1 MRRRDGSDSPRPVK
15 RSTRTARG
23 RSAAEVRGQADGAG
37 AAVPA
42 CTGVRRIAHA
52 IIDAAFHA
60 RRTLHLIH
68 SMPVAPARARPS
80 RPVAAPASSG
90 RHGGTAWQLAASAL
104 AVLLALLGAGNSAT
118 LAQTAAPAAVAAPAS
133 APSPASVAAAPVPA
147 APTGVPPS
155 ASAPPGNDMV
165 TLNFVNA
172 DIDAVVKAVADIT
185 GRNFVVDPR
194 VKGTVNI
201 VSARPVPRS
210 LVYPTLLSALRM
222 QGIAAVDSGAVVKI
236 VPEADAKQQGGP
248 VVQGLGGGGGDRL
261 VTQVIVLRNESAAQ
275 LVPVLRPLITPNNT
289 IAAYP
294 SSNALVITDYADNL
308 ARLVRIIAALDQPGG
323 EPQVVP
329 VRNASAVDLANVVTR
344 FLGDGAPAG
353 AGATATAD
361 PQQRLQ
367 LMAEPRSN
375 SILVRSDNPAR
386 AARARQLIEQLD
398 TPQRAGSNVF
408 IVYLRNADA
417 ARVAET
423 LRGLYGGTAADRNV
437 GQFPAPA
444 SATLTATA
452 PANVAST
459 TTLTALGG
467 SPAAVTPLAG
477 GGGGAPA
484 AFVAGGAT
492 IQADLANN
500 ALVILAPEAIY
511 NNLRAVIDK
520 LDLRRA
526 QVFIEALIVE
536 VTSDKAAEFGIQW
549 QVLTGANQN
558 RTGLQGVGGTNF
570 TPRGSGSNIIDA
582 SANLGSLGR
591 GLNIGLINGSI
602 TIPGLGTISNLGL
615 LVRALDTDNRA
626 NILSTPTLLTL
637 DNEEAR
643 IIVGQNVPFITG
655 QYATTGTTT
664 TPQPFQTIER
674 RDVGI
679 VLRVKPQ
686 ITEGGTVRLALYQE
700 VSRVQDTSTAGPIL
714 SKRALESSVAI
725 DDQQIVV
732 LGGLIQDSY
741 TDAADKIPYAGDVP
755 IFGQLFRYDSRVR
768 QKTNLLIFL
777 KPTVIRTSADG
788 REISSE
794 RYDYLRGEQE
804 RLRPDERWFW
814 NDPTFPKVP
823 ATPAMPGS
831 REGETST
838 LPPASPSPR

>member
-1 MRRRDGSDSPRPVK
+1 
-15 RSTRTARG
+15 
-23 RSAAEVRGQADGAG
+23 
-37 AAVPA
+37 
-42 CTGVRRIAHA
+42 
-52 IIDAAFHA
+52 
-60 RRTLHLIH
+60 
-68 SMPVAPARARPS
+68 MPVAPARFRPPGQARGPAPS
-80 RPVAAPASSG
+80 RRNLRRFTGAVGRVLLIAFAVGVAPAHAQNAPPATPPIAPASPAAPAPPPG
-90 RHGGTAWQLAASAL
+90 LP
-104 AVLLALLGAGNSAT
+104 AV
-118 LAQTAAPAAVAAPAS
+118 
-133 APSPASVAAAPVPA
+133 
-147 APTGVPPS
+147 APTGVPGPTGA
-155 ASAPPGNDMV
+155 ASPTGDAV

-172 DIDAVVKAVADIT
+172 DIDAVVKAVAEIT
-185 GRNFVVDPR
+185 GRNFIVDPR

-222 QGIAAVDSGAVVKI
+222 QGIAAVDNGTVVKI
-236 VPEADAKQQGGP
+236 VPEADAKLQGGP
-248 VVQGLGGGGGDRL
+248 VVQGNAGGGDRL
-261 VTQVIVLRNESAAQ
+261 VTQVVVLRNESAAQ
-275 LVPVLRPLITPNNT
+275 LVPVLRPLIAPNNT

-294 SSNALVITDYADNL
+294 ASNALVITDYADNI
-308 ARLVRIIAALDQPGG
+308 ARLMRIIASLDQPAG

-329 VRNASAVDLANVVTR
+329 VRNASALDLANLVTR
-344 FLGDGAPAG
+344 FLGDGTSPTPGAP
-353 AGATATAD
+353 AD
-361 PQQRLQ
+361 PQQRVQ
-367 LMAEPRSN
+367 LMPDPRSN

-417 ARVAET
+417 GRVAET
-423 LRGLYGGTAADRNV
+423 LRGLYGG
-437 GQFPAPA
+437 G
-444 SATLTATA
+444 SAERSAGGLPPPPTATVTASA
-452 PANVAST
+452 PANTPMT
-459 TTLTALGG
+459 TTLTALGVSPQATAPLSSG
-467 SPAAVTPLAG
+467 S
-477 GGGGAPA
+477 GGGGAPP
-484 AFVAGGAT
+484 AFTAGGAT

-549 QVLTGANQN
+549 QVLTGAAVGRN
-558 RTGLQGVGGTNF
+558 GVQGIGGTNF
-570 TPRGSGSNIIDA
+570 GARGSGQNIVDA
-582 SANLGSLGR
+582 SISLGSLGQ

-602 TIPGLGTISNLGL
+602 TIPGLGIINNLGL
-615 LVRALDTDNRA
+615 LIRALDTDNRA

-679 VLRVKPQ
+679 LLRVKPQ

-700 VSRVQDTSTAGPIL
+700 VSRVQDNSLAGPIL

-741 TDAADKIPYAGDVP
+741 NDNTDKIPYAGDVP
-755 IFGQLFRYDSRVR
+755 IFGTLFRYDNRQR

-788 REISSE
+788 REISTE
-794 RYDYLRGEQE
+794 RYDYVRGEQE
-804 RLRPDERWFW
+804 RSRPGPQWFW
-814 NDPTFPKVP
+814 PDPTYPKVP
-823 ATPAMPGS
+823 QSPAMPGS
-831 REGETST
+831 RDGDTSS
-838 LPPASPSPR
+838 LPPAPPTPQ